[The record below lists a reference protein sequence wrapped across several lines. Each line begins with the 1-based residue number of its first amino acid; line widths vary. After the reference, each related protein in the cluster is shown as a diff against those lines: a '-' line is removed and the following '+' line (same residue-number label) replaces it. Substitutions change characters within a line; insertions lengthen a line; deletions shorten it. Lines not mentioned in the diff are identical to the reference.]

1 MGQIEGRKGAPG
13 ILQRRRQGLL
23 RHAKGSVVARLCI
36 KYESDPSSVVVFLEK
51 LETYKALP
59 ASHVAKLDELYG
71 LNKTENVEI
80 RLRFYL
86 IALKS
91 GPEYSKS
98 AAGE

>member
-1 MGQIEGRKGAPG
+1 MYQVR
-13 ILQRRRQGLL
+13 
-23 RHAKGSVVARLCI
+23 
-36 KYESDPSSVVVFLEK
+36 SDPLSVVVFLEK

-98 AAGE
+98 AAGEWTVVPDPRQLRFCD